1 MSAMEQRIGHV
12 FGRWIILAAAV
23 ICLSFVIYGVGQQI
37 LRQGANSPQIAM
49 AEDAAAALASGQ
61 PYEAV
66 LPAQRVAFDSSL
78 TPFLIVFNA
87 DGTPVATS
95 AYLAG
100 GVPTLP
106 DGVFEFT
113 RTHGQDRITWEPL
126 PGVRIAAV
134 VQAYAGQRPG
144 FVLAG
149 RSLREVERSE
159 SQGLG
164 LAALGGLVTLIV
176 TLFVAILIEFIGFVL
191 NKQR

>member
-1 MSAMEQRIGHV
+1 MLQRIGHV
-12 FGRWIILAAAV
+12 FGRWVILAAAV
-23 ICLSFVIYGVGQQI
+23 ICLSFMIYGVGQQI

-61 PYEAV
+61 PYEDV

-78 TPFLIVFNA
+78 TSFLIAFDA

-95 AYLAG
+95 AYLVG

-106 DGVFEFT
+106 DGVFDFT

-134 VQAYAGQRPG
+134 VQAYAGPQPG

-149 RSLREVERSE
+149 RSLREVERVE
-159 SQGLG
+159 GRL
-164 LAALGGLVTLIV
+164 LVAVALGGLVTLAV
-176 TLFVAILIEFIGFVL
+176 TLAAAILVEIIGFVL
-191 NKQR
+191 HKE